1 MRKIVFFGALFCILC
16 LSAGWFFFVGT
27 SETHGPSP
35 ALTPSDQLKTFHLHD
50 GLEIQLVAS
59 EPLVQDPVHIQFD
72 VDGRLWVV
80 EMRGFMPDID
90 GIGEQEPV
98 GRINI
103 LEDLDGDGTMDTSTI
118 YLDSLIM
125 PRALALV
132 KNGALVVENGT
143 LWWTEDLDG
152 DWKADVKTA
161 IDPNYAGSHL
171 PEHAANGLLR
181 AMDNWYYNAKSTF
194 RYRLEGDEWLRD
206 STEFRGQWGISQD
219 NFGRLIY
226 NYNWSQLHGDLVP
239 PNLLQRNP
247 YHQPTT
253 GIDHGLTV
261 ERRIYPIRP
270 NLAINRGY
278 IPGILDEEGKL
289 QEFTAA
295 CAPFYYRGT
304 ALPEAFNGNAFV
316 CEPSGNLIKRN
327 QVIEEG
333 INLRA
338 IDPNPGTEFLA
349 STDERFRPVNLCS
362 GPDGSLYVADM
373 YRGLVQ
379 HGAYISP
386 YLKEITLNRN
396 LVLPV
401 NRGRIWR
408 IVPKGWKDNK
418 PENLSAETS
427 GQLINR
433 LAHADGWHR
442 DMAQRLLVERMDTTI
457 YPQLWQTAQRHRG
470 SWGSLHALWTLQ
482 GLHALHPDS
491 LLTFLDEENP
501 YLAATALRLIISEF
515 VNTPDLHAKV
525 WKVIQP
531 LRQTKATVLALQI
544 CLSADWFSPVQTQEL
559 LLDLVS
565 QHRGE
570 PLFRDAALSSL
581 GNDALGFYLALNA
594 HPDWQTSDQ
603 DGEIFVEMIAL
614 SILRRGDSNE
624 AQKLTDILPQLLQS
638 GKWTAKP
645 TLAAITLL
653 GRTPSTAPIPLLKT
667 PFWASQKSPLLS
679 PDQSDALHHLFTWPG
694 HRPMPT
700 LTTDDVGLLAE
711 KDLLLFT
718 QGRSH
723 YLSACAGCHGS
734 DGAGVRRMG
743 PPLAASEWVIG
754 DEKQLSLIVLHG
766 MEGPIEVNGVLYD
779 SPEILPSMP
788 AHTRL
793 DDGTLAAI
801 LTYIRNEWGNQAGAI
816 DRRFVATAR
825 NVTQGR
831 VLPWSAEELRK
842 YLNNEPP
849 PSP

>member
-16 LSAGWFFFVGT
+16 LSAGWFFFFGT
-27 SETHGPSP
+27 SETHGTSP
-35 ALTPSDQLKTFHLHD
+35 ALTPSDQLKTFRLHE

-72 VDGRLWVV
+72 ADGRLWVV

-143 LWWTEDLDG
+143 LWWTEDLNG

-161 IDPNYAGSHL
+161 IDPEYAGSNL
-171 PEHAANGLLR
+171 PEHSANGLLR

-247 YHQPTT
+247 FHQPTT

-304 ALPEAFNGNAFV
+304 ALPEAFQGNVFV

-362 GPDGSLYVADM
+362 GPDGALYIADM

-386 YLKEITLNRN
+386 YLKEITLSRN
-396 LVLPV
+396 LVMPI

-408 IVPKGWKDNK
+408 IVPKGWKSS
-418 PENLSAETS
+418 PSEHLSAKS
-427 GQLINR
+427 SDQLVNR
-433 LAHADGWHR
+433 LAHPDGWQR
-442 DMAQRLLVERMDTTI
+442 DMAQRLLVERGDATI
-457 YPQLWQTAQRHRG
+457 LPQLWKTADRNRK

-482 GLHALHPDS
+482 ALNGLHVDS
-491 LLTFLDEENP
+491 LLPFLDSENP
-501 YLAATALRLIISEF
+501 YLAATALRLITSGSAP
-515 VNTPDLHAKV
+515 TPSMEAAV
-525 WKVIQP
+525 WKAIQP
-531 LRQTKATVLALQI
+531 FKKTESSVFSLQM
-544 CLSADWFSPVQTQEL
+544 CLSADWFSQGRTEEL
-559 LLDLVS
+559 LLDLLIK
-565 QHRGE
+565 HRNA
-570 PLFRDAALSSL
+570 PLFRDAALSNL
-581 GNDALGFYLALNA
+581 GNNSVDFFQALNA
-594 HPDWQTSDQ
+594 HPDWQASDQ
-603 DGEIFVEMIAL
+603 DGEIFIEMVTV
-614 SILRRGDSNE
+614 SILRRRDPIE
-624 AQKLTDILPQLLQS
+624 IQKLADILTELLQEK
-638 GKWTAKP
+638 KWTAKP
-645 TLAAITLL
+645 TLAAMTLL
-653 GRTPSTAPIPLLKT
+653 GRAPMADPIPLKRA
-667 PFWASQKSPLLS
+667 PVWAFQDSSFLS
-679 PDQSDALHHLFTWPG
+679 PDQADALQNLFTWPG
-694 HRPMPT
+694 HNPPLVAT
-700 LTTDDVGLLAE
+700 ATTVALTE

-718 QGRSH
+718 KGRSH

-734 DGAGVRRMG
+734 DGAGVKRMG
-743 PPLAASEWVIG
+743 PPLAGSEWVIG

-766 MEGPIEVNGVLYD
+766 MEGPIEVNGVRYD

-831 VLPWSAEELRK
+831 VLPWTSEELRN
-842 YLNNEPP
+842 YLANEPP